1 MHGPLWRPAV
11 CVCVCGRS
19 RGAGQGAL
27 SFPLPLVPVGC
38 AWTCSHWWLFSV
50 GLTHPRVLSV
60 GRPVSSRERAAAV
73 ITTLLGALGLCGR
86 GAGGSPAAHL
96 GSSARAL
103 GHWVSPRPVCSGPK
117 RPPDFLAHPASG
129 APYCHSASSC
139 LAQVGTPSF
148 SQPSAAGQSP
158 AVRPAH
164 VTGQVGAMCGSRGL
178 QRWSLQHCWLGRC
191 LWARRHE
198 GQVSGAD
205 VELGPVGDRG
215 HCQVCVGSLES
226 PSCPGHLCGDAQVVP
241 RICVLRK
248 ERPVVSAEGGGAG
261 GPSVCLC
268 PGSLSFCLP

>member
-1 MHGPLWRPAV
+1 MRGPLWRPGCVYVWGSRGTVGGLVLPFAAGARWV
-11 CVCVCGRS
+11 CLDLPSLGVAQREARTSPCPVCGTAS
-19 RGAGQGAL
+19 VVRGM
-27 SFPLPLVPVGC
+27 GC
-38 AWTCSHWWLFSV
+38 CCHHQPPRGPGSVWARCWWTPS
-50 GLTHPRVLSV
+50 T
-60 GRPVSSRERAAAV
+60 
-73 ITTLLGALGLCGR
+73 
-86 GAGGSPAAHL
+86 HL

-103 GHWVSPRPVCSGPK
+103 GHWVSPRPVCSGPE
-117 RPPDFLAHPASG
+117 RSPDFLARPASG

-139 LAQVGTPSF
+139 LPRVGTQSF

-158 AVRPAH
+158 AVWLAH
-164 VTGQVGAMCGSRGL
+164 VTGQVGAMCSSRGL

-191 LWARRHE
+191 LWTRRHE

-205 VELGPVGDRG
+205 VELGPVEDRG

-226 PSCPGHLCGDAQVVP
+226 PSCPGHLYGDAQVFP